1 MVLMRGGTG
10 AGRPFVLGMTDGP
23 EGRELQANLIALQYA
38 TGLFSAPTGT
48 FDWPTADAV
57 ERWQLAN
64 GYPVTGEITLGQVV
78 FLPSAVLGGAQNAAP
93 RQAATP
99 GQQPYQVTTDLRIVR
114 PPLNPDL
121 PPAAAGAAVFMLLPS
136 ETAPAGAGPP

>member
-1 MVLMRGGTG
+1 MRGGTP
-10 AGRPFVLGMTDGP
+10 AWRPFVLGMTDGP
-23 EGRELQANLIALQYA
+23 DVRELQANLIALQYA

-78 FLPSAVLGGAQNAAP
+78 FLPSAGLAGAPNAAP
-93 RQAATP
+93 R
-99 GQQPYQVTTDLRIVR
+99 
-114 PPLNPDL
+114 
-121 PPAAAGAAVFMLLPS
+121 PAAAPRPPPDPAPTHPPHVPLP
-136 ETAPAGAGPP
+136 

>member
-23 EGRELQANLIALQYA
+23 DVRELQANLIALQYA

-78 FLPSAVLGGAQNAAP
+78 FLPSAV
-93 RQAATP
+93 
-99 GQQPYQVTTDLRIVR
+99 
-114 PPLNPDL
+114 
-121 PPAAAGAAVFMLLPS
+121 
-136 ETAPAGAGPP
+136 PAGARNAPPRPAPPPGRPPFPAPPDPRART